1 MTDEVYMRETG
12 VEDCE
17 YLEVCE
23 HACRTGC
30 RAYKPRVDR
39 DALLRIAEDLDYEGM
54 GGWAD
59 TVNVGSYARRIREA
73 LGVENGD

>member
-39 DALLRIAEDLDYEGM
+39 DALLALAKELERPMRGGGYSKRI
-54 GGWAD
+54 
-59 TVNVGSYARRIREA
+59 ARRIRKA
-73 LGVENGD
+73 LGVES